1 MRATTHFL
9 SVVRPGV
16 RRRVAF
22 VGATDGHYTAVALAT
37 APSSRIAGLLY
48 RTRAFN
54 VNLPTADVIRA
65 LEAFRPHALTGYAG
79 ALRALAEARRR
90 GDLRVRP
97 RLVVSCGEALLPQDR
112 SFIAETFGVP
122 VRNLYASS
130 EHLYMGMDVPRGEG
144 MRLLEDDLIFE
155 LRDDCTLVTNL
166 FNRTVPL
173 LRYRM
178 GDVLRP
184 AARQGLC
191 GPYLIVETLVG
202 RTEHAPEFV
211 NARGEKDSIHPIV
224 LAEFYVRGLAAFQ
237 IRVTGPDSFRFLAQL
252 EEGVAAG
259 EVVKEIAER
268 LGALL
273 RQKEMGNVRFAIER
287 ISLLAPDPETGKFRL
302 IVPAGA

>member
-1 MRATTHFL
+1 
-9 SVVRPGV
+9 
-16 RRRVAF
+16 
-22 VGATDGHYTAVALAT
+22 
-37 APSSRIAGLLY
+37 
-48 RTRAFN
+48 
-54 VNLPTADVIRA
+54 
-65 LEAFRPHALTGYAG
+65 
-79 ALRALAEARRR
+79 
-90 GDLRVRP
+90 
-97 RLVVSCGEALLPQDR
+97 
-112 SFIAETFGVP
+112 
-122 VRNLYASS
+122 
-130 EHLYMGMDVPRGEG
+130 